1 MIHLL
6 CFINITAQSGN
17 DVITFVLER
26 KGKYP
31 IKHNLYDEGSNYEVR
46 GFLTTEPLILLSLEY
61 IAYQPKVIPVC
72 GLNVGAS
79 AILILG

>member
-1 MIHLL
+1 MKRR
-6 CFINITAQSGN
+6 
-17 DVITFVLER
+17 DVI
-26 KGKYP
+26 P
-31 IKHNLYDEGSNYEVR
+31 IAWVGFLIEGSNYEVR